1 MPANHIVDLQGYSYE
16 ERQGLLPTLTS
27 AFTQVGCWVLER
39 KSTSSSTVEFRIE
52 VQLRAIPELYASL
65 VGAGIELTRGS
76 HAMLTDLCTCRH
88 FAHTHPVPS
97 AILTSD
103 LITLRLAL
111 SFLEDV
117 TLHSFLMTGSGL
129 A

>member
-1 MPANHIVDLQGYSYE
+1 MPANHTVELQGYSYE
-16 ERQGLLPTLTS
+16 ERQGLLPALTS
-27 AFTQVGCWVLER
+27 AFTHAGCWVLER
-39 KSTSSSTVEFRIE
+39 KSTSPLTVEFRIE
-52 VQLRAIPELYASL
+52 IQLRAIPELYASL
-65 VGAGIELTRGS
+65 VGAGIELTRGT

-88 FAHTHPVPS
+88 FARTYPVPS

-103 LITLRLAL
+103 VLTLRLAL

-117 TLHSFLMTGSGL
+117 TLHSMLMTGSGL